1 MYVKSFSHISVS
13 IMSPILHTHPDI
25 VNKDIEGFL
34 TLRCAETKGY
44 ELIFKTQKCELLLI
58 FSLSAMRSR

>member
-1 MYVKSFSHISVS
+1 
-13 IMSPILHTHPDI
+13 MSPILHTHPDI
-25 VNKDIEGFL
+25 VNMDIEGFL
-34 TLRCAETKGY
+34 TLRGAETKGY